1 MKKKPMISNT
11 GLPGLDE
18 ILEGVRLGDNVVFQV
33 DTVED
38 YVRFVH
44 PFCRGA
50 QQAKK
55 DLIYFR
61 FAQHPSLVPE
71 GVSAHVYELH
81 PEAGFESFLAE
92 IFQVI
97 EKFGKGAFYVFDC
110 LSELAVD
117 WYSDRMLGNFF
128 MLTCPYLFDFDTVA
142 YFALLRNY
150 HTPLA
155 TDAIHRTAQ
164 IVMDVYRDQEVFYV
178 HPLKVEGR
186 YSSMMYMLHRWEGD
200 RFPAVVNSATIAE
213 ILSKVNQPW
222 LDFTMQRHD
231 AWTRSFLQAQEVLS
245 ATRFDRQAAWKNSKL
260 FRHLLRMAVTRE
272 ERFLDL
278 ATKYFDFSDV
288 VEIGKRMIGTGL
300 IGGKSVGLLL
310 SRAIL
315 KKEDP
320 KLSAKLEPHDSFFI
334 GADVFYTFLIEN
346 KCWWIR
352 RDLSAAAPSFDGA
365 QEVQTRMR
373 SGDFPQDIKNQ
384 FEEMLEYFGQSPI
397 IVRSSSLLEDA
408 YGNAFSGKY
417 ESVFCVN
424 QGTPEE
430 RLESFMNAVR
440 TVYSSAVS
448 KEALSY
454 RAHWGLLDQDEQM
467 GLLVQRVSGAFYKDQ
482 YFPQIAGVGF
492 SFNPYVWNSEIDPAA
507 GFLRLVFG
515 LGTRAVE
522 RVDDDYTR
530 IIALNAPMRRPE
542 GSLDD
547 VRKYTQHKIDILDL
561 KENQQVSRSF
571 EDAVRPISD
580 FPLSIF
586 ASQDESLERYARE
599 RGKGDVFSWILTFD
613 DLLSRTSFVSDM
625 RKMMTIL
632 QKAYDYPVDIEFTT
646 NFFDQDNYRINLLQC
661 RPFQVK
667 GNILSIEKP
676 QAIEK
681 DKVLLETKGPVI
693 GSSIATTIDRIIY
706 IVPEGYAKLSM
717 SDRYAVA
724 RLVGRLTHLDDQEK
738 KPMIMLIG
746 PGRWATSSPEMGVP
760 VSFAE
765 INTVSVLCEVAAMHE
780 HLIPEVSLGTH
791 FFNDLVEMD
800 MLYFALYPQ
809 KYNNILQSEF
819 FQKSENMLER
829 LLPDASALASVVRVI
844 DAKKRKDGLSICLNA
859 DVTKQSAVC
868 YLGVPQSAAE
878 QKGCSKDDSVKK

>member
-1 MKKKPMISNT
+1 MKQDHLAANT

-18 ILEGVRLGDNVVFQV
+18 ILQGVRLGDNVVFQV
-33 DTVED
+33 DSIDD
-38 YVRFVH
+38 YACFAH
-44 PFCRGA
+44 PFCQGA
-50 QQAKK
+50 VKTKK

-61 FAQHPSLVPE
+61 FAQHASLLPP
-71 GVSAHVYELH
+71 GVSAHVYELN
-81 PEAGFESFLAE
+81 PEAGFESFLSE
-92 IFQVI
+92 IFAVI

-110 LSELAVD
+110 LSDLTAD

-128 MLTCPYLFDFDTVA
+128 MLTCPYLYDFDTVA
-142 YFALLRNY
+142 YFALLRNN

-164 IVMDVYRDQEVFYV
+164 VVLDIYQDNESCYV
-178 HPLKVEGR
+178 HPLKVQGR

-200 RFPAVVNSATIAE
+200 QFPAVVRSSETAE
-213 ILSKVNQPW
+213 ILSKVSQPW

-231 AWTRSFLQAQEVLS
+231 AWARNFLQAQEVVS

-272 ERFLDL
+272 ERFLEL
-278 ATKYFDFSDV
+278 AAKYFDFSDV

-320 KLSAKLEPHDSFFI
+320 RLSAKLEPHDSFFI
-334 GADVFYTFLIEN
+334 GSDVFYTYLIEN
-346 KCWWIR
+346 QCWWMR
-352 RDLSAAAPSFDGA
+352 RDLSASAPNFAGA
-365 QEVQTRMR
+365 QELQARMR
-373 SGDFPQDIKNQ
+373 AGSFPADIKNQ
-384 FEEMLEYFGQSPI
+384 FIEMLEYFGQSPI

-448 KEALSY
+448 KDALSY

-467 GLLVQRVSGAFYKDQ
+467 GLLVQRVSGSFYEGQ

-492 SFNPYVWNSEIDPAA
+492 SFNPYVWSSDIDPAA

-530 IIALNAPMRRPE
+530 IIALNAPTRRPE
-542 GSLDD
+542 GSQED
-547 VRKYTQHKIDILDL
+547 VRKHTQHKIDILDL
-561 KENQQVSRSF
+561 KQNQPVSRSF
-571 EDAVRPISD
+571 EDVVRQIPQ

-586 ASQDESLERYARE
+586 ASQDESIERYARE
-599 RGKGDVFSWILTFD
+599 RNKADVFSWVLTFD
-613 DLLSRTSFVSDM
+613 ELLSRTSFVSDM
-625 RKMMTIL
+625 RAMMSIL
-632 QKAYDYPVDIEFTT
+632 QKAYDYPVDIEFTM
-646 NFFDQDNYRINLLQC
+646 NFSDNEKYRINLLQC

-667 GNILSIEKP
+667 GNILSIEAP
-676 QAIEK
+676 QDLAKE
-681 DKVLLETKGPVI
+681 KVLLETKGPVI
-693 GSSIATTIDRIIY
+693 GSSLATTIDRIIY
-706 IVPEGYAKLSM
+706 IVPEHYAKLSM
-717 SDRYAVA
+717 ADRYAVA
-724 RLVGRLTHLDDQEK
+724 RLIGRLTHLPEQGRK
-738 KPMIMLIG
+738 LTIMLIG

-765 INTVSVLCEVAAMHE
+765 INTVSVLCEVVMMHE
-780 HLIPEVSLGTH
+780 HLVPEVSLGTH

-800 MLYFALYPQ
+800 MLYFALHPERYD
-809 KYNNILQSEF
+809 NILRSEF
-819 FQKSENMLER
+819 FQGSRNQLEH
-829 LLPDASALASVVRVI
+829 LLKDASSLSSVVRVI
-844 DAKKRKDGLSICLNA
+844 DAQEIPGERICLSA
-859 DVTKQSAVC
+859 DVTKQSAIC
-868 YLGVPQSAAE
+868 YLGDVPLSVDNDKPAASMR
-878 QKGCSKDDSVKK
+878 K